1 MFPQESS
8 KMCQNIHSG
17 CFWDFSLPTALW
29 KFSLITWRRN
39 AFQPKVWSFP
49 SIFTHSLKCRW
60 SSEGTEKSGKG
71 LLFLGR
77 LEWWLIIDETLE
89 QGNESTISIVAAW
102 RQLTDSLVNPPDWNL
117 VDNLVSASRRS
128 TTVWHLLQLVLF
140 IQSPQT
146 CIVVLLEMVV
156 ISFWNIQRDIQT
168 RFWLSPNLIVIF

>member
-39 AFQPKVWSFP
+39 AFQPMVWSFP

-89 QGNESTISIVAAW
+89 QGNESTISIVAARSGAGAGRVRGFPVLGFPPPVCQLLAPAAPPSSIPSCIQPVSCKRTVRC
-102 RQLTDSLVNPPDWNL
+102 RQDKLT
-117 VDNLVSASRRS
+117 
-128 TTVWHLLQLVLF
+128 
-140 IQSPQT
+140 
-146 CIVVLLEMVV
+146 
-156 ISFWNIQRDIQT
+156 ISGFVFFGL
-168 RFWLSPNLIVIF
+168 RFGAGILAR